1 MRKAKTK
8 KNAWIAWSKDEVKLL
23 KKLFPD
29 GRAREIAKRTGR
41 PLTAVKQKAYYMG
54 IRTREYR
61 LWSANEVELL
71 KKLYQDEN
79 ARSIADKL
87 ERTVSAV
94 TVKAHKLGICE
105 QRNVWSKRELNLFKK
120 LYPSKTA
127 REIAEQIGR
136 SMRATRSK
144 IFRLGLQKK
153 LRYEC
158 PLVVNRT
165 KEKLCGKCRKW
176 KSESQFGK
184 NRSSKDG
191 IQWQGRECESKYAH
205 KHYEEIRKS
214 WRRNLRYEDRHRV
227 VKGAMYGR

>member
-1 MRKAKTK
+1 MTYMRKAKTK

-29 GRAREIAKRTGR
+29 GRAREIA
-41 PLTAVKQKAYYMG
+41 
-54 IRTREYR
+54 
-61 LWSANEVELL
+61 
-71 KKLYQDEN
+71 
-79 ARSIADKL
+79 
-87 ERTVSAV
+87 
-94 TVKAHKLGICE
+94 
-105 QRNVWSKRELNLFKK
+105 
-120 LYPSKTA
+120 
-127 REIAEQIGR
+127 EQIGR

-158 PLVVNRT
+158 PLFVNGT

-227 VKGAMYGR
+227 VKGAKEKFCRKCRRWKRESDFYKDNSEKDGLTVRCKKCSYKAAGISRKK